1 MKNFVTIGLS
11 LLVALLIGFFW
22 GKSSVKTPDP
32 IKVVEVRYEK
42 GDTIHDT
49 INQPIPYEVKIPV
62 DVPVFI
68 PTDTAALFAVW
79 QDYYLERKYDL
90 DFSNDSLGT
99 FKVDAVVNQNKIVN
113 ATSIIQPNIKIIT
126 EKEVV
131 YQEPKV
137 PLLRPFIL
145 LGSSLDAK
153 VIKVQGGMDIKN
165 KYMLGVS
172 GMKVDDSYNYTIN
185 LGIKF

>member
-1 MKNFVTIGLS
+1 MKNIGAAILGI
-11 LLVALLIGFFW
+11 VIALLIGYFW
-22 GKSSVKTPDP
+22 GKSSVKPAEP
-32 IKVVEVRYEK
+32 IKVVEVKYIK

-49 INQPIPYEVKIPV
+49 ISNPIPYEVKVPV
-62 DVPVFI
+62 DVPVFVY
-68 PTDTAALFAVW
+68 TDTAALFAVW

-113 ATSIIQPNIKIIT
+113 ATSTIQPNIKIIT

-165 KYMLGVS
+165 KYMFGVS
-172 GMKVDDSYNYTIN
+172 GMRVDDSYNYTID